1 MTVSQNLKTC
11 EGTQD
16 TSEGDICLLG
26 EKKAGGS
33 WTAKEIKMSESKAE
47 ANLLLF
53 LQVKH
58 TITGW

>member
-1 MTVSQNLKTC
+1 MRVHNIHQRVT
-11 EGTQD
+11 
-16 TSEGDICLLG
+16 CLLG